1 MTYLCFRVHIL
12 PPQFPLQGENRLFSA
27 LTHALGCYPYSYL
40 HSGLVNV
47 LIGLYL
53 ISLAYRG
60 LDIVPTKKAALQ
72 ARLKILRTLKL
83 TTLHF

>member
-12 PPQFPLQGENRLFSA
+12 PPQFPLQGENRLFGA
-27 LTHALGCYPYSYL
+27 LTHVLGCYPYSYL

-47 LIGLYL
+47 PIGLYL
-53 ISLAYRG
+53 ISLAYSG